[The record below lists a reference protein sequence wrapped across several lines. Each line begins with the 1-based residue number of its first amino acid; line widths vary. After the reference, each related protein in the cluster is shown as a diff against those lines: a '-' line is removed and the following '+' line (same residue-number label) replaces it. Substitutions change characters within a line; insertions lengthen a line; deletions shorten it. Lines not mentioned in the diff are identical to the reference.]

1 MVSLSKRRKEARL
14 QSYDGR
20 TLTARKY
27 NATIFGMILYGL
39 VANFLI
45 CLFCSNM
52 AATVNSVAFF
62 LAYLVCV
69 IVGCI
74 MSAVSTNPVAGFV
87 GYNLIV
93 LPSGF
98 VISVAVQEYGGL
110 GSEVVTEAFL
120 AATLIIAT
128 MTFFAVLNPQFC
140 NRLGSLLF
148 MALMG
153 LIAAEVMMLFM
164 GMKSSAISW
173 ASAIIFSFYISYDVS
188 RSQVYPYTI
197 SNAVGSAMDIY
208 LDIVNL
214 FLSLLEI
221 FGQRSDD

>member
-20 TLTARKY
+20 ILTAREY
-27 NATIFGMILYGL
+27 NTAIFGMVLYGL
-39 VANFLI
+39 VVNFLI
-45 CLFCSNM
+45 CLFCGDM
-52 AATVNSVAFF
+52 ATTVNSIAFF
-62 LAYLVCV
+62 LAYLVCA
-69 IVGCI
+69 IVGCVI
-74 MSAVSTNPVAGFV
+74 SAMSTNPVAGFI
-87 GYNLIV
+87 GYNMIV

-120 AATLIIAT
+120 VAALTIGT
-128 MTFFAVLNPQFC
+128 MTLFAILNPQFC
-140 NRLGSLLF
+140 NRIGSLLF

-153 LIAAEVMMLFM
+153 LIVAEIVLFFL
-164 GMKSSAISW
+164 GIRNIAVSW
-173 ASAIIFSFYISYDVS
+173 ISAIIFSFYISYDVS
-188 RSQVYPYTI
+188 RSQMYPYTI
-197 SNAVGSAMDIY
+197 SNAIGSAVDIY

-221 FGQRSDD
+221 FGEHSDD

>member
-20 TLTARKY
+20 ILTARKY

-52 AATVNSVAFF
+52 ATTVNSVAFF

-74 MSAVSTNPVAGFV
+74 MSAVSTNHVAGFV

-110 GSEVVTEAFL
+110 GCNVDYCGYDVFRSPEP
-120 AATLIIAT
+120 
-128 MTFFAVLNPQFC
+128 AVLQQAWQSTVHGTDGAHC
-140 NRLGSLLF
+140 G
-148 MALMG
+148 
-153 LIAAEVMMLFM
+153 
-164 GMKSSAISW
+164 
-173 ASAIIFSFYISYDVS
+173 
-188 RSQVYPYTI
+188 
-197 SNAVGSAMDIY
+197 
-208 LDIVNL
+208 
-214 FLSLLEI
+214 
-221 FGQRSDD
+221 

>member
-1 MVSLSKRRKEARL
+1 MVSLSRRRKEARL

-20 TLTARKY
+20 ILTAREY
-27 NATIFGMILYGL
+27 NTTIFGTVLYGL
-39 VANFLI
+39 VVNFLI
-45 CLFCSNM
+45 CLFCGDM
-52 AATVNSVAFF
+52 AATVNSITFF

-69 IVGCI
+69 IVGCVI
-74 MSAVSTNPVAGFV
+74 SAVSTNPVAGFI

-120 AATLIIAT
+120 VAALVIAT
-128 MTFFAVLNPQFC
+128 MTLFAALNPQFC

-153 LIAAEVMMLFM
+153 LIVAEIVLLFM
-164 GMKSSAISW
+164 GMRNIAVSW
-173 ASAIIFSFYISYDVS
+173 ISAIIFSFYISYDVS
-188 RSQVYPYTI
+188 RSQMYPYTI
-197 SNAVGSAMDIY
+197 SNAIGSAMDIY

-221 FGQRSDD
+221 FGEHSDD

>member
-1 MVSLSKRRKEARL
+1 MVSLSKERKAIRL

-20 TLTARKY
+20 ILTAREY
-27 NATIFGMILYGL
+27 NAAIFGMVLYGL
-39 VANFLI
+39 VVNFLI
-45 CLFCSNM
+45 CLFGGNI
-52 AATVNSVAFF
+52 AATVNSITFF

-69 IVGCI
+69 IVGYVI
-74 MSAVSTNPVAGFV
+74 SAVSTNPVVGFI

-120 AATLIIAT
+120 VAILIIAT
-128 MTFFAVLNPQFC
+128 MMLFAVLNPQFC

-148 MALMG
+148 MVLMG
-153 LIAAEVMMLFM
+153 LIAAEIILLFM
-164 GMKSSAISW
+164 GMESSAISW
-173 ASAIIFSFYISYDVS
+173 ISAIIFSFYISYDVS
-188 RSQVYPYTI
+188 RSQMYPYTI
-197 SNAVGSAMDIY
+197 SNAIGSAMDIY
-208 LDIVNL
+208 LDIINL

>member
-1 MVSLSKRRKEARL
+1 MVSLSRRRKEARL

-20 TLTARKY
+20 ILTAREY
-27 NATIFGMILYGL
+27 NAAIFGMILYGL
-39 VANFLI
+39 VVNFLI
-45 CLFCSNM
+45 CFFCSDM
-52 AATVNSVAFF
+52 AITVNSFVFF
-62 LAYLVCV
+62 LTYLVCV
-69 IVGCI
+69 IVGCV

-120 AATLIIAT
+120 VAALIIAT
-128 MTFFAVLNPQFC
+128 MMLFAVLNPQFC

-153 LIAAEVMMLFM
+153 LIAAGIILLFM

-173 ASAIIFSFYISYDVS
+173 ASAIIFSFYISYDVA
-188 RSQVYPYTI
+188 RSQMYPYTI
-197 SNAVGSAMDIY
+197 SNAIGSAMDIY

-221 FGQRSDD
+221 FGKHSDD

>member
-20 TLTARKY
+20 ILTARKY

-52 AATVNSVAFF
+52 ATTVNSVAFF

-98 VISVAVQEYGGL
+98 VISVAVQEYG
-110 GSEVVTEAFL
+110 A
-120 AATLIIAT
+120 
-128 MTFFAVLNPQFC
+128 MP
-140 NRLGSLLF
+140 
-148 MALMG
+148 
-153 LIAAEVMMLFM
+153 
-164 GMKSSAISW
+164 
-173 ASAIIFSFYISYDVS
+173 FS
-188 RSQVYPYTI
+188 
-197 SNAVGSAMDIY
+197 
-208 LDIVNL
+208 
-214 FLSLLEI
+214 
-221 FGQRSDD
+221 

>member
-20 TLTARKY
+20 ILTARKY

-45 CLFCSNM
+45 CLFCSNT
-52 AATVNSVAFF
+52 TVNSVAFF

-153 LIAAEVMMLFM
+153 LIAAEIILLFM
-164 GMKSSAISW
+164 GIESSAVSW

-188 RSQVYPYTI
+188 RSQMYPYTV

-208 LDIVNL
+208 LDIINL

>member
-1 MVSLSKRRKEARL
+1 
-14 QSYDGR
+14 
-20 TLTARKY
+20 
-27 NATIFGMILYGL
+27 
-39 VANFLI
+39 
-45 CLFCSNM
+45 
-52 AATVNSVAFF
+52 
-62 LAYLVCV
+62 
-69 IVGCI
+69 

-197 SNAVGSAMDIY
+197 SNAIGSAMDIY

-221 FGQRSDD
+221 FGEHSDD